1 MHDDSLHNPLDKNVD
16 TQEID
21 KFSAIA
27 SRWWDP
33 DGEFKPLHLI
43 NPLRVGFIEQH
54 SDGLF
59 GKSVVDVGCGGGLL
73 SEAMA
78 RLGANV
84 TGIDMSTEA
93 LEVARLHALESKVS
107 VTYQASTAED
117 FAAQH
122 SGQFDVVT
130 CLEMLEHVPHPEQVV
145 AACARLVKPGGH
157 VFFSTLNRNLK
168 SRLLGII
175 AAEYVLRW
183 VPQGTHDYD
192 RFIRPSE
199 LLAMTDQSELFAKT
213 MTGLHYNP
221 LNSQFFLSDR
231 NVDVNYLVHCV
242 RAGSSRANK

>member
-1 MHDDSLHNPLDKNVD
+1 MHENVD
-16 TQEID
+16 TQEIA
-21 KFSAIA
+21 KFSAVA

-59 GKSVVDVGCGGGLL
+59 GKNIVDVGCGGGLL

-84 TGIDMSTEA
+84 TGIDMSKDA
-93 LEVARLHALESKVS
+93 LEVARLHALESGVS
-107 VTYQASTAED
+107 VHYQTSTAED
-117 FAAQH
+117 FAAAH
-122 SGQFDVVT
+122 NGQFDVVT
-130 CLEMLEHVPHPEQVV
+130 CLEMLEHVPHPERVV
-145 AACARLVKPGGH
+145 AACARLVKPGGQ

-183 VPQGTHDYD
+183 VPKGTHEYE

-199 LLAMTDQSELFAKT
+199 LLQMTDSCGLEAKT

-221 LNSQFFLSDR
+221 LSRQFVLSER
-231 NVDVNYLVHCV
+231 NVDVNYLVHCT
-242 RAGSSRANK
+242 RSQYRE